1 MASAAHKDIIR
12 EIKNSRNRFLAIMV
26 LSALAVAFL
35 CGLKV
40 TAPDMKGTGDDY
52 LDDRRLMDIQVMST
66 LGITE
71 KDVEALASREEIDYA
86 VGAYVMDAW
95 AGDSVAKVYSITEE
109 VNKLILMEGRLPVVS
124 RECVVDEKILA
135 KLDLSIGDTLPIVP
149 SEDNRDSLIY
159 DDFRIV
165 GTVRSPYYI
174 SVERGSSS
182 IGSGS
187 VQGYVYLKENAFN
200 MDCYTIAYL
209 KAKGAEEL
217 TAFTDEY
224 DDYIEAVID
233 ALEPMGEERAQLR
246 HDEIIDEAMEKI
258 AEAEQELADAE
269 KEVADKIAEAEQELA
284 DARKKLDNG
293 WYEYRKGKKD
303 FEEAHDKLVEGQI
316 ELSEGYQELLEGQK
330 EYDDGLAEYEKSF
343 AEYEANKKTL
353 DELYAALSASQSQ
366 LDAVTG
372 PLNLGGS
379 FTESEASSAISSA
392 KSAAAEGIAQCETA
406 ITAAKSG
413 IYACDAKIEELS
425 GKPDSS
431 GIRAAIAAEET
442 KKQEYENN
450 IGALTAQ
457 ISQLEAQIQSLDQI
471 DAAQLSKDNAA
482 LQAGWKE
489 YNDGKALF
497 DAGKEKLDA
506 AKKKL
511 DSGKKE
517 LEAGWRE
524 YYDGRQKLTEG
535 WQEYY
540 DGKEELPRAYRKLKD
555 GETEYEDGLADLEKA
570 RIEAAE
576 EVADAKD
583 ELADARREV
592 ADIEAGEWYILPRG
606 YNPGYTGFGQ
616 DAERMAN
623 LATVFPV
630 IFFIVAGLVCLTTM
644 TRMVEEHRTE
654 IGLMKALGYDRW
666 TISAKYLSYGLLPS
680 LAGGA
685 LGLVIGHTLFPVMI
699 YISYQI
705 LYEMPDITLR
715 FYPGLSALAV
725 FAAVACTTL
734 STLWACLSTL
744 EDFPAN
750 LMRPRAP
757 KPGKRVLLERITPLW
772 RSMSFKWKIT
782 TRNLFRYQKRFW
794 MTVIGISGCTALVM
808 AGIGLRESLTTSMRV
823 QYDELFNYDVQI
835 TFAEGLLG
843 DERAEIEEYLGVS
856 EEVKDYAYI
865 YASGVTA
872 QSDAYS
878 TSAYIEVFDPE
889 EIEKFVLIRDYG
901 TDEKLALPEHGVLM
915 DKKLSELLDI
925 GVGDSFI
932 IDSDGLHTAVVAGI
946 YENYVGHFIYLSPG
960 GYEEI
965 FREAPEANGMMLNLA
980 DGSRET
986 CERVTTKLLAFN
998 GVSAAVRAADTQ
1010 DIYLKS
1016 MERVD
1021 FVVVVVILCAAALA
1035 IVVLYNLSNINM
1047 TERMRELATIK
1058 VLGFYDGEVSA
1069 YVYRE
1074 NIVLTIVGIALGCV
1088 MGKYLHGWMIR
1099 SVEIDLMMF
1108 GREVTAGCYLLS
1120 AGLTALFAVIVNII
1134 AHEQMKKIDMVESLK
1149 SAE

>member
-12 EIKNSRNRFLAIMV
+12 EIKNSKNRFLAIMV

-71 KDVEALASREEIDYA
+71 QDVEELASREEIDYA

-95 AGDSVAKVYSITEE
+95 AGDSVAKVLSITEE

-284 DARKKLDNG
+284 DARKKLDDG
-293 WYEYRKGKKD
+293 WYEYRKGKKEL
-303 FEEAHDKLVEGQI
+303 EEAYPDLVEGEA
-316 ELSEGYQELLEGQK
+316 ELWDGYYELTDGEA
-330 EYDDGLAEYEKSF
+330 EYDDGVKQYEAGLAEYEAKR
-343 AEYEANKKTL
+343 
-353 DELYAALSASQSQ
+353 DAAL
-366 LDAVTG
+366 
-372 PLNLGGS
+372 P
-379 FTESEASSAISSA
+379 
-392 KSAAAEGIAQCETA
+392 
-406 ITAAKSG
+406 
-413 IYACDAKIEELS
+413 
-425 GKPDSS
+425 
-431 GIRAAIAAEET
+431 
-442 KKQEYENN
+442 
-450 IGALTAQ
+450 
-457 ISQLEAQIQSLDQI
+457 QLEQAKAEI
-471 DAAQLSKDNAA
+471 DAGFKLI
-482 LQAGWKE
+482 
-489 YNDGKALF
+489 NDYK
-497 DAGKEKLDA
+497 AGKEALAAYNKSIDELEQIPDDGTEQYKEVLQKIAALKTKRDELQNQLDSFNVNEAELEVRLGELEAASEEYDKGMAQLDA
-506 AKKKL
+506 AKAEIDKGKAQL
-511 DSGKKE
+511 DDARKE
-517 LEAGWRE
+517 LNKGWRE
-524 YYDGRQKLTEG
+524 YYEGKQELEDGWDEYFEG
-535 WQEYY
+535 M
-540 DGKEELPRAYRKLKD
+540 EELPKARKKLND
-555 GETEYEDGLADLEKA
+555 GEKEYEEGLADLAEAK
-570 RIEAAE
+570 IEAAE
-576 EVADAKD
+576 EIADAKD

-644 TRMVEEHRTE
+644 TRMVEKHRTE

-843 DERAEIEEYLGVS
+843 DERAEIEEYLGAS

-946 YENYVGHFIYLSPG
+946 YENYVGHFIYLSPR

-965 FREAPEANGMMLNLA
+965 FREAPETNGMMLNLA

>member
-12 EIKNSRNRFLAIMV
+12 EIKNSKNRFLAIMV

-71 KDVEALASREEIDYA
+71 QDVEELASREEIDYA

-95 AGDSVAKVYSITEE
+95 AGDSVAKVHSITEE

-258 AEAEQELADAE
+258 AEAEQGLADAE

-284 DARKKLDNG
+284 DARKKLDDG

-303 FEEAHDKLVEGQI
+303 LEEAYPDLVEGEA
-316 ELSEGYQELLEGQK
+316 ELWDGYYELMDGEA
-330 EYDDGLAEYEKSF
+330 EYDDGVKQYEAGLAEYEAKR
-343 AEYEANKKTL
+343 
-353 DELYAALSASQSQ
+353 DAAL
-366 LDAVTG
+366 
-372 PLNLGGS
+372 P
-379 FTESEASSAISSA
+379 
-392 KSAAAEGIAQCETA
+392 
-406 ITAAKSG
+406 
-413 IYACDAKIEELS
+413 
-425 GKPDSS
+425 
-431 GIRAAIAAEET
+431 
-442 KKQEYENN
+442 
-450 IGALTAQ
+450 
-457 ISQLEAQIQSLDQI
+457 QLEQAKAEI
-471 DAAQLSKDNAA
+471 DAGFKLI
-482 LQAGWKE
+482 
-489 YNDGKALF
+489 NDYK
-497 DAGKEKLDA
+497 AGKEALAAYNKSIDELEQIPDDGTEQYQEVLQKIAALETKRDELQNQLDSFNVNEAELEVRLGELEAAREEYDKGMAQLDA
-506 AKKKL
+506 AKAEIDKGKAQL
-511 DSGKKE
+511 DDARKE
-517 LEAGWRE
+517 LNKGWRE
-524 YYDGRQKLTEG
+524 YYEGKQELEDGWDEYFEG
-535 WQEYY
+535 M
-540 DGKEELPRAYRKLKD
+540 EELPKARKKLND
-555 GETEYEDGLADLEKA
+555 GEKEYEEGLADLAEAK
-570 RIEAAE
+570 IEAAE

-666 TISAKYLSYGLLPS
+666 TISEKYLSYGLLPS

-699 YISYQI
+699 YVSYQI

-843 DERAEIEEYLGVS
+843 DERAEIEEYLGAS

-965 FREAPEANGMMLNLA
+965 FREAPETNGMMLNLA

>member
-12 EIKNSRNRFLAIMV
+12 EIKNSKNRFLAIMV

-71 KDVEALASREEIDYA
+71 QDVEELASREEIDYA

-95 AGDSVAKVYSITEE
+95 AGDSVAKVLSITEE

-284 DARKKLDNG
+284 DARKKLDDG
-293 WYEYRKGKKD
+293 WYEYRKGKKEL
-303 FEEAHDKLVEGQI
+303 EEAYPDLVEGEA
-316 ELSEGYQELLEGQK
+316 ELWDGYYELTDGEA
-330 EYDDGLAEYEKSF
+330 EYDDGVKQYEAGLAEYEAKR
-343 AEYEANKKTL
+343 
-353 DELYAALSASQSQ
+353 DAAL
-366 LDAVTG
+366 
-372 PLNLGGS
+372 P
-379 FTESEASSAISSA
+379 
-392 KSAAAEGIAQCETA
+392 
-406 ITAAKSG
+406 
-413 IYACDAKIEELS
+413 
-425 GKPDSS
+425 
-431 GIRAAIAAEET
+431 
-442 KKQEYENN
+442 
-450 IGALTAQ
+450 
-457 ISQLEAQIQSLDQI
+457 QLEQAKAEI
-471 DAAQLSKDNAA
+471 DAGFKLI
-482 LQAGWKE
+482 
-489 YNDGKALF
+489 NDYK
-497 DAGKEKLDA
+497 AGKEALAAYNKSIDELEQIPDDGTEQYKEVLQKIAALKTKRDELQNQLDSFNVNEAELEVRLGELEAASEEYDKGMAQLDA
-506 AKKKL
+506 AKAEIDKGKAQL
-511 DSGKKE
+511 DDARKE
-517 LEAGWRE
+517 LNKGWRE
-524 YYDGRQKLTEG
+524 YYEGKQELEDGWDEYFEG
-535 WQEYY
+535 M
-540 DGKEELPRAYRKLKD
+540 EELPKARKKLND
-555 GETEYEDGLADLEKA
+555 GEKEYEEGLADLAEAK
-570 RIEAAE
+570 IEAAE
-576 EVADAKD
+576 EVANAKD

-965 FREAPEANGMMLNLA
+965 FREAPETNGMMLNLA